1 MLPQGKQ
8 VILINNA
15 TVSNAGTITGR
26 IDTLGYDFLTLDVIS
41 TTSNDTTNNP
51 TVFAIT
57 EGDTN
62 TTGTAITALTGDGV
76 GGFTIPNMYT
86 NTDWGVKFNLDLRG
100 RKRWLKIT
108 ISPLTTHT
116 MSVIG
121 NLFRSKESPI
131 NTTRAN
137 VAALIESS

>member
-1 MLPQGKQ
+1 MSILASKQ

-26 IDTLGYDFLTLDVIS
+26 IDTLGFDFLTLDVTS
-41 TTSNDTTNNP
+41 TTTDSVTNDP
-51 TVFAIT
+51 TVLSIT
-57 EGDTN
+57 EGA
-62 TTGTAITALTGDGV
+62 TTSSYDAIATLTGDGAS
-76 GGFTIPNMYT
+76 GFTIPNMYT
-86 NTDWGVKFNLDLRG
+86 NTDWGMKFNLDLRG

-121 NLFRSKESPI
+121 NLFRGDVIPM
-131 NTTRAN
+131 NTTDAN
-137 VAALIESS
+137 VAELVQE